1 MSTFTAEFPH
11 LAHQVSDLDVD
22 QLIAKAT
29 KFSTNF
35 QPRIVFI
42 SSTDLNKKFGHHLI
56 HPVYCCK
63 SMHDFLKI
71 GLDRH
76 GCVIVVDENRAEC
89 STRHLRELLTSRT
102 TQPFEIIPYSQPN
115 EHQLLNEIKDSCQ
128 RVMHLISLERTISH
142 TAQKIVSS
150 NPRASTASGY
160 NHKSSNSVEY
170 KVSQNLIR
178 SRVSEVIDPKP
189 EEFLRDAISQIR
201 KTQKS

>member
-1 MSTFTAEFPH
+1 M
-11 LAHQVSDLDVD
+11 LQ
-22 QLIAKAT
+22 
-29 KFSTNF
+29 
-35 QPRIVFI
+35 
-42 SSTDLNKKFGHHLI
+42 
-56 HPVYCCK
+56 

-89 STRHLRELLTSRT
+89 SPHLRELLISRT
-102 TQPFEIIPYSQPN
+102 TQPFEIIPCSQTN
-115 EHQLLNEIKDSCQ
+115 EHQLLNEIKNSCQ

-150 NPRASTASGY
+150 NPRASTVSGY

-170 KVSQNLIR
+170 KVSQNLIS
-178 SRVSEVIDPKP
+178 SRVSQVIDQKP

-201 KTQKS
+201 KPQKS